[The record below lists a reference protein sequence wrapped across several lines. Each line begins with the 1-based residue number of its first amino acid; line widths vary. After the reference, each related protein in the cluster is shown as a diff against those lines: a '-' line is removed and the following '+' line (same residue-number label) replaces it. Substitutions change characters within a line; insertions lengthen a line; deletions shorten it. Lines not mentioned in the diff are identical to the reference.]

1 MKKLFVAVALVMG
14 LGTSVAVANTMMNEV
29 EVSVMVNEFTPVEV
43 KDLPKAVQDAVAKAY
58 PESSI
63 KEASVEVAADGASKH
78 YKLVLIGQSGT
89 DTNETTV
96 FFGEDGT
103 EVKQNYS
110 DITTAKKRPES
121 LFFFSYSISK
131 PFQRFPLGRGA
142 VKSITSF
149 ETG

>member
-63 KEASVEVAADGASKH
+63 KEASVEVAADGTSKH
-78 YKLVLIGQSGT
+78 YKLVLVGQGGT

-103 EVKQNYS
+103 EVKQN
-110 DITTAKKRPES
+110 
-121 LFFFSYSISK
+121 
-131 PFQRFPLGRGA
+131 
-142 VKSITSF
+142 
-149 ETG
+149 